1 EYIRG
6 ESYIWYW
13 ERFLVLM
20 LLTIIFKIPNDV
32 TLLCIIGN
40 FGLKLFDMYI
50 LLPKLWIKKQLKKVY
65 ETKEEQEQRE
75 LYEEVSKARSLYH
88 KLNKKYEQEFM
99 KLSREEEQEYLSFLE
114 DLGISW
120 DLEESSNN
128 NLVEVSS
135 DVKML
140 EKVMRET
147 REFI

>member
-1 EYIRG
+1 MTIDELYELRKEVIENKEKFSELNARYNKLLEKIFNRKKGHKKLTEQEYIRG

-65 ETKEEQEQRE
+65 ETKEEQEQSE

-88 KLNKKYEQEFM
+88 KLNKKYAI
-99 KLSREEEQEYLSFLE
+99 L
-114 DLGISW
+114 DL
-120 DLEESSNN
+120 
-128 NLVEVSS
+128 
-135 DVKML
+135 
-140 EKVMRET
+140 
-147 REFI
+147 